1 VNTLRQKRLLFVLG
15 VIATSLF
22 VTTHARP
29 QARASDMAVIV
40 NSSTPVSDL
49 SLAEVRKVFRGDR
62 QYWTKDVPVVL
73 LIRAPQSRERTVIL
87 KTLYGMTESQFKQ
100 YWIAKIFRAEATTA
114 PKIVYSNDMAEE
126 LISVIPGAIAF
137 IPATDVKDGFKVV
150 KIDGLLPGDPRYPLK

>member
-1 VNTLRQKRLLFVLG
+1 MTPLKHKTFLVVLAAIGILLG
-15 VIATSLF
+15 VAAETRAQ
-22 VTTHARP
+22 TK
-29 QARASDMAVIV
+29 ASDMAVIV
-40 NSSTPVSDL
+40 NPSTPVSDL

-114 PKIVYSNDMAEE
+114 PKIVYSNDMATE

-137 IPATDVKDGFKVV
+137 IPQSDVKDGLKVL
-150 KIDGLLPGDPRYPLK
+150 KIDGHLPGEPGYPLK